1 MKLSVLIAEDDAL
14 VRATMNEALEAASHV
29 VHSVPDGKEA
39 MSRITQT
46 RYDVIISDVGMAGM
60 DGYQLMRKVR
70 LAEAP
75 TGRIPAIALTAFAH
89 AEDRKRAILAG
100 YQSHVAK
107 PFDMA
112 ELVIVVAGLLG
123 RT

>member
-1 MKLSVLIAEDDAL
+1 
-14 VRATMNEALEAASHV
+14 
-29 VHSVPDGKEA
+29 
-39 MSRITQT
+39 
-46 RYDVIISDVGMAGM
+46 MAGM
-60 DGYQLMRKVR
+60 DGYQMMRKLR
-70 LAEAP
+70 LEEAP
-75 TGRIPAIALTAFAH
+75 SRRIPAIALTAFARG
-89 AEDRKRAILAG
+89 EDRKRAILAG